1 MGKRKYTYEIVEEY
15 MSTFG
20 YKLLSDKYNSCT
32 DKLSIQCP
40 KGHQYDG
47 TFINFKQGKRCPYCS
62 GNKLNYGVVKDHVE
76 SQGYKLLSS
85 EFKGRKYKLLMRCP
99 DGHEYET
106 TWDNFRN
113 GHRCP
118 TCASNKIK
126 YTYEE
131 VKEYIE
137 NFDYKL
143 LSKEYINTQ
152 THLLVMCPSEHSYEV
167 TFNNFRIGKRCPV
180 CAGNVKLTYDYISTY
195 IERYNYKLLSTEY
208 INNRT
213 PLKMQCDKGH
223 AFKCSFDNFQKGNRC
238 PKCKNTKGQIK
249 IKDVLMNYKI
259 DFIEEYRFDDCKFKR
274 TLPFDFYLPDYN
286 CCIEFDG
293 LQHYVIKEYFG
304 GYEGFV
310 DRKIR
315 DTIKNIY
322 CEKNN
327 IKLVRIHYED
337 MKNLE
342 DIILNKIIN
351 E

>member
-1 MGKRKYTYEIVEEY
+1 MGKRKYTYEIVKEY

-20 YKLLSDKYNSCT
+20 YKLLSNKYNSCI
-32 DKLSIQCP
+32 DKLSIQCS
-40 KGHQYDG
+40 KGHKYES
-47 TFINFKQGKRCPYCS
+47 TFVNFKKGKRCPYCS
-62 GNKLNYGVVKDHVE
+62 GNKLNYGVVKDHIE
-76 SQGYKLLSS
+76 SQG
-85 EFKGRKYKLLMRCP
+85 
-99 DGHEYET
+99 
-106 TWDNFRN
+106 
-113 GHRCP
+113 
-118 TCASNKIK
+118 
-126 YTYEE
+126 
-131 VKEYIE
+131 
-137 NFDYKL
+137 YKL

-152 THLLVMCPSEHSYEV
+152 THLLVMCSEGHTYEV
-167 TFNNFRIGKRCPV
+167 TFNNFKRGKRCPV

-213 PLKMQCDKGH
+213 PLKMKCDKGH
-223 AFKCSFDNFQKGNRC
+223 IFECSFDNFQKGNRC

-249 IKDVLMNYKI
+249 IKGVLMNYKI
-259 DFIEEYRFDDCKFKR
+259 DFEEEYRFEDCKFKR

>member
-1 MGKRKYTYEIVEEY
+1 MGKRKYTYEIVKEY

-20 YKLLSDKYNSCT
+20 YKLLSNKYNSCI
-32 DKLSIQCP
+32 DKLSIQCS
-40 KGHQYDG
+40 KGHKYES
-47 TFINFKQGKRCPYCS
+47 TFVNFKKGKRCPYCS
-62 GNKLNYGVVKDHVE
+62 GNKLNYGVVKDHIE
-76 SQGYKLLSS
+76 SQGYKLLSK
-85 EFKGRKYKLLMRCP
+85 EFKGRKYKLLIQCP

-118 TCASNKIK
+118 ICASNKIK

-137 NFDYKL
+137 SFDYKL

-152 THLLVMCPSEHSYEV
+152 THLLVMCPSEHTYEV
-167 TFNNFRIGKRCPV
+167 TFNNFKRGKRCPV

-213 PLKMQCDKGH
+213 PLKMKCDKGH
-223 AFKCSFDNFQKGNRC
+223 IFECSFDNFQKGNRC

-249 IKDVLMNYKI
+249 IKGVLMNYKI
-259 DFIEEYRFDDCKFKR
+259 DFEEEYRFEDCKFKR